1 MQGYIRDEDMAQAE
15 TEFPG
20 ICVLYLGCI
29 EKPRTF
35 LELLARYLGLVN
47 GATALVT
54 APSGTINLAVR

>member
-20 ICVLYLGCI
+20 ICELYLDGI

-47 GATALVT
+47 AAPAPGT
-54 APSGTINLAVR
+54 APSGTIDLAVR